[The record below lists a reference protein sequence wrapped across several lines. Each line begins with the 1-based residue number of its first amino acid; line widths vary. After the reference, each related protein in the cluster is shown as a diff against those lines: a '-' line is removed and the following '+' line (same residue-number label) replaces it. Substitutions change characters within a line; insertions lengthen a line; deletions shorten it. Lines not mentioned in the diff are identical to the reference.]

1 MTATASGARNRRRAN
16 LDPRQQYRMADTANS
31 VAWQDPSVRPAF
43 SNGVGR
49 ALVPGRAASGTG
61 PRQHREFPDN
71 ANFAS
76 SAVQFPR
83 ASSSARRSPPSP
95 PPPRADSPRFIFAG
109 TVATESQRQSR
120 GVLEH
125 WRDVNERGVN
135 VTAPVVSAAAL
146 KAFNQNLQRR
156 QALKFPPQILGDV
169 FADPNAAKDR
179 SAAVRRAESRRE
191 AAALKGELIKGWS
204 KVAEEDKAVK
214 AAFGALKGIP
224 SRTPRRGL
232 VITDFFKPKPQ
243 PDGTITHFYKKATN
257 SDSEPKSY
265 VVVDETVE
273 AIAPA
278 TPPFAPPARVMPD
291 VKSRCDAPSR
301 TPRRRAFRGAHQLFR
316 TEPVRAEVRR
326 GRVSR
331 RRDDDR
337 WRLW

>member
-1 MTATASGARNRRRAN
+1 MRISHHLPSISLAHRR
-16 LDPRQQYRMADTANS
+16 PR
-31 VAWQDPSVRPAF
+31 VAHLR
-43 SNGVGR
+43 
-49 ALVPGRAASGTG
+49 
-61 PRQHREFPDN
+61 
-71 ANFAS
+71 
-76 SAVQFPR
+76 
-83 ASSSARRSPPSP
+83 P
-95 PPPRADSPRFIFAG
+95 PPPLRADSPRFIFAG
-109 TVATESQRQSR
+109 TIATESQRQSR

-146 KAFNQNLQRR
+146 KAFNQNSSVGK
-156 QALKFPPQILGDV
+156 ALKFPPQILGDV

-214 AAFGALKGIP
+214 AAFGALKGDADAAEGP
-224 SRTPRRGL
+224 A
-232 VITDFFKPKPQ
+232 ITDFFKPKPQ

-291 VKSRCDAPSR
+291 VKYADCDNSVPANGAARNEAPTSMFG
-301 TPRRRAFRGAHQLFR
+301 PSQ
-316 TEPVRAEVRR
+316 
-326 GRVSR
+326 
-331 RRDDDR
+331 
-337 WRLW
+337 

>member
-1 MTATASGARNRRRAN
+1 MRIFNHLPSNSLAPRR
-16 LDPRQQYRMADTANS
+16 PR
-31 VAWQDPSVRPAF
+31 VAHLR
-43 SNGVGR
+43 
-49 ALVPGRAASGTG
+49 
-61 PRQHREFPDN
+61 
-71 ANFAS
+71 
-76 SAVQFPR
+76 
-83 ASSSARRSPPSP
+83 P
-95 PPPRADSPRFIFAG
+95 PPRPRADSPRFIFAG

-146 KAFNQNLQRR
+146 KAFNQNSSVGK
-156 QALKFPPQILGDV
+156 ALKFPPQILGDV

-214 AAFGALKGIP
+214 AAFGALKGDADAAEGP
-224 SRTPRRGL
+224 A
-232 VITDFFKPKPQ
+232 ITDFFKPKPQ

-291 VKSRCDAPSR
+291 VKYADCDNSVPANGAARNEAPTSMFG
-301 TPRRRAFRGAHQLFR
+301 PSQ
-316 TEPVRAEVRR
+316 
-326 GRVSR
+326 
-331 RRDDDR
+331 
-337 WRLW
+337 

>member
-1 MTATASGARNRRRAN
+1 MSAAHSSRDAARTVRA
-16 LDPRQQYRMADTANS
+16 RTIIANS
-31 VAWQDPSVRPAF
+31 LTTRIRLRLPSDSPRVVVTRASLTSAF
-43 SNGVGR
+43 R
-49 ALVPGRAASGTG
+49 T
-61 PRQHREFPDN
+61 
-71 ANFAS
+71 
-76 SAVQFPR
+76 FPR
-83 ASSSARRSPPSP
+83 
-95 PPPRADSPRFIFAG
+95 PRAVPPRFIFAG
-109 TVATESQRQSR
+109 IIETESQRQSR

-146 KAFNQNLQRR
+146 KAFNQNSSVGK
-156 QALKFPPQILGDV
+156 ALKFPPQILGDV

-214 AAFGALKGIP
+214 AAFGALKGDADAAEGP
-224 SRTPRRGL
+224 A
-232 VITDFFKPKPQ
+232 ITDFFKPKPQ

-291 VKSRCDAPSR
+291 VKYADCDNSVPANGAARNEAPTSMFG
-301 TPRRRAFRGAHQLFR
+301 PSQ
-316 TEPVRAEVRR
+316 
-326 GRVSR
+326 
-331 RRDDDR
+331 
-337 WRLW
+337 